1 MMMKALSTGRIE
13 AVIAVTRVRRLR
25 SRPKS
30 RSTRKARSV
39 CRRTRGQRGTGDC
52 VRVRVCVC
60 ACVCVCARACLCVC
74 VCVCAC
80 VRVRARALMYVC
92 VCVGEQSIRGGGASG

>member
-52 VRVRVCVC
+52 V
-60 ACVCVCARACLCVC
+60 CVCVRARARVCVC
-74 VCVCAC
+74 VCVCT
-80 VRVRARALMYVC
+80 RV
-92 VCVGEQSIRGGGASG
+92 